1 LKNGSISMHELIQGP
16 VIDSKRGDEKMQ
28 SSNKPVPPIVRAI
41 VTDFGR
47 RHIKGVAVARLLAA
61 ICFVAL
67 GSFFCITG
75 HWWGAFLFVAAA
87 ANGAVVY
94 LMPRWRL
101 ALGVEKNAES
111 RG

>member
-1 LKNGSISMHELIQGP
+1 MYELIRGP
-16 VIDSKRGDEKMQ
+16 VIDSKRGDEMMQ
-28 SSNKPVPPIVRAI
+28 SSNKPVRPIARAI

-47 RHIKGVAVARLLAA
+47 RHVKGVAVARLLAA
-61 ICFVAL
+61 ICFVAVGL
-67 GSFFCITG
+67 FFCATG

-101 ALGVEKNAES
+101 ALNAEKNAES